1 MMKIHAMENDLT
13 QPSPAFR
20 EALREWVKMFP
31 PDKIPESPEYVEMR
45 KHYERLIRDFLD
57 DKMATE

>member
-1 MMKIHAMENDLT
+1 MENDLT

-45 KHYERLIRDFLD
+45 KIYERLIRDFLD